1 MTEIQ
6 HQRRLRSIFNWHG
19 MSGKA
24 IALVLEHLP
33 CCLLSVAAAAVGIP
47 FLNHNTLLELG
58 FAIGGAIAGEYIGHK
73 YIFKKYCA
81 DHTAEPAA
89 RRYAIAL
96 AIGLTTW
103 GAHQIFLHEPAERH
117 ASAHDHG
124 HAIHQTVTASAAM
137 PTSVPVRP
145 QPPR

>member
-1 MTEIQ
+1 MTEVP
-6 HQRRLRSIFNWHG
+6 HKSLSRIFNWHG

-33 CCLLSVAAAAVGIP
+33 CCLLSIGAAAVGIP
-47 FLNHNTLLELG
+47 FLNHNTYLELG

-73 YIFKKYCA
+73 YIFKKHCDGHA
-81 DHTAEPAA
+81 ATPAG

-103 GAHQIFLHEPAERH
+103 GAHQVFLHEPAERH
-117 ASAHDHG
+117 AHHET
-124 HAIHQTVTASAAM
+124 HADVVTASVAR
-137 PTSVPVRP
+137 PTSAPAP
-145 QPPR
+145 LPR